1 MKIKEIERPTQEYSA
16 LIYLYDE
23 ATKNSGDDLSDDI
36 ELAFETLDNA
46 IDKYNKLKSNVKR
59 FMELISILRDNHEDI
74 EMRTLRGKLMKVGKE
89 E

>member
-23 ATKNSGDDLSDDI
+23 ATKNSGDDPSDDI

-46 IDKYNKLKSNVKR
+46 IDKYNELKSNVKR
-59 FMELISILRDNHEDI
+59 FMELISIFRNNKEDYEI
-74 EMRTLRGKLMKVGKE
+74 EMLKKKLTEVGNE

>member
-1 MKIKEIERPTQEYSA
+1 MKIKSIKQSNIYYDA
-16 LIYLYDE
+16 LIFLYDE
-23 ATKNSGDDLSDDI
+23 ATKDSGDDPSDDI

-59 FMELISILRDNHEDI
+59 FMELISRLRNIEEDD
-74 EMRTLRGKLMKVGKE
+74 EMMKLKAKMLKVGKE

>member
-23 ATKNSGDDLSDDI
+23 ATKDSGDDPSDDI

-46 IDKYNKLKSNVKR
+46 IDKYNELKSNVKR
-59 FMELISILRDNHEDI
+59 FMELISRLRNIEEDG
-74 EMRTLRGKLMKVGKE
+74 EVMKLKAKLMKVGKE